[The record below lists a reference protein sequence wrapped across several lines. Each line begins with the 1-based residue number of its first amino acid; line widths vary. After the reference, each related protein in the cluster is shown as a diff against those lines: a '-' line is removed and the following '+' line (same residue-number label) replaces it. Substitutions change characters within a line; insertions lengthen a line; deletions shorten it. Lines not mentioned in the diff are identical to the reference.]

1 MVAMFDQ
8 MASKYGMLP
17 SEVLDRATTFDAQ
30 VHLNSETYINREKR
44 RAQGDDISETYSQA
58 EAEFILRRSR

>member
-1 MVAMFDQ
+1 MVALFDQ

-30 VHLNSETYINREKR
+30 VHLNSETYQNREQR
-44 RAQGDDISETYSQA
+44 RARGDDISETYSQA
-58 EAEFILRRSR
+58 EAEFILRRSQ